1 MWLNACNNKLI
12 DRQINMNASI
22 IYTIVSQQFIKV
34 NFNMIL
40 RFSWEQYNYN
50 YNSFNFTLN
59 DKTIRNHDFHQW

>member
-50 YNSFNFTLN
+50 YTNIIHLISL
-59 DKTIRNHDFHQW
+59 